1 MKMWVK
7 IHHQME
13 VLNPIHMTL
22 TWQAVLTKITK
33 RQKLRIFILHCIMKR
48 DGVDGMFPFAKK
60 DISEWGSKY
69 EPKIN

>member
-1 MKMWVK
+1 
-7 IHHQME
+7 
-13 VLNPIHMTL
+13 
-22 TWQAVLTKITK
+22 
-33 RQKLRIFILHCIMKR
+33 MKR